1 MFSRRTIKLSLP
13 DLPKYRDITAKGI
26 SVRRVIYR
34 LAGSLRNCR
43 WIEDVVNA
51 PLVTIANVTRGMIY
65 RWQIDKRQG
74 LGVFLIAK

>member
-43 WIEDVVNA
+43 WIEDVNA
-51 PLVTIANVTRGMIY
+51 PLVTIVNTRGMIY
-65 RWQIDKRQG
+65 RAE
-74 LGVFLIAK
+74 LINEN